1 MIQLLHN
8 INAILNRAERRQL
21 RMHVLY
27 DAIMSILDIGALL
40 LLILIINFYT
50 QPTANTHLSFL
61 PSFLLNKDSIL
72 LIAVFFI
79 VFCVKNGMAYLLHR
93 SQFRFVYRVASRLSE
108 IKLLQFLRGKYD
120 DYVSIDSS
128 VNIRKISQ
136 QPIEFSQHVLA
147 GIQQIITQTFLI
159 IVTVIAILIFNV
171 KLFFILLVLLVP
183 PVIAIAYLIKKR
195 IAAARKNV
203 KKSGERSLQHLREA
217 LAGYVESKIYDKE
230 TFFTKRYTGFQR
242 QLNDHLAALQIVQ
255 GMPGRLMEV
264 FAVLGFLLLMLISKS
279 GDGNADILTIGL
291 FMAAAYKIIPGVVKI
306 LNSSGQVRTY
316 DYTIK
321 DLAPDATITKTVN
334 IIESEDPIRSVEC
347 RNISFNHDH
356 QKILSQFSCMLR
368 SGELAGISGIS
379 GKGKTTLANLLLG
392 FVSAQEGEIFVNG
405 LPADNAALQ
414 SLWKKIAYVK
424 QDPFLINDS
433 IVKNITLN
441 EEHFNPT
448 KMNAVIA
455 ATGLKE
461 LLGRHPE
468 GWNKIVTENGKDI
481 SGGQKQRI
489 AIARALYKDADLI
502 ILDEP
507 FNELDSGS
515 EQLLLQ
521 HLRALASEGKI
532 ILLITH
538 NKESLA
544 YCHHIIALDET

>member
-203 KKSGERSLQHLREA
+203 KKSGERSLQHLTEA

-255 GMPGRLMEV
+255 GIPGRLMEV

-279 GDGNADILTIGL
+279 GDGNTDILTIGL

-433 IVKNITLN
+433 IVKNITLD

-448 KMNAVIA
+448 KMNAVIE

-521 HLRALASEGKI
+521 HFRVLASEGKV